1 MTPNAQNPLLVLA
14 DDDPAGRAAIEQEL
28 DRRYGADYDVRCG
41 TTATLAAT
49 LDAAEAAGTEVAVVL
64 ASGEAGAE
72 ALARVRGRFPTA
84 RRGLLVPWLGW
95 TDRTLAELVLRS
107 MARGW
112 IDLYVLRPAGRRDEV
127 FHRTVG
133 ELLQE
138 SARLR
143 GDGPAGA
150 TVLAE
155 PRSPRAHELRS
166 VLAGLGIPH
175 RVLDRPG
182 PPAVS
187 LADGTVLEDPTAAEL
202 ARALGFPTELEEHE
216 ADLVVVGAGPAGLA
230 AAVYGA
236 SEGLRTMLVEGD
248 AAGGQAGSSSLIEN
262 YLGFPSG
269 LSGSDL
275 ARRALTQARRFGAE
289 FLLAREIRALETRE
303 GSTTLHLSDG
313 SSLSALSV
321 LVATGVKYR
330 RLDTPGCEELTGRGV
345 YYGAAGSE
353 AESLS
358 GEDVFIVGGAN
369 SAGQAAVH
377 FAKSARKV
385 TMLVRGASLSSSMSN
400 YLVKRIAETGNIE
413 VCLETQVVRAIG
425 EEQLEALELSN
436 SRAGSRSVPATTLF
450 VFVGASPR
458 TEWLDAS
465 VLRDEHGFVLTGPDL
480 LSEKS
485 YGSTWKL
492 ERPPLL
498 LETSAP
504 GVFAAGDVRHGS
516 AKRVAAAVGE
526 GSMAVMLIW
535 QYRASLGL

>member
-236 SEGLRTMLVEGD
+236 SEGLRTTVLDGGAV
-248 AAGGQAGSSSLIEN
+248 GGQAGSSSLIRN
-262 YLGFPSG
+262 YLGFPRG
-269 LSGSDL
+269 LGGGEL
-275 ARRALTQARRFGAE
+275 AQRAYQQAWLFGTRFRLTQ
-289 FLLAREIRALETRE
+289 RAVTLERE
-303 GSTTLHLSDG
+303 GDALAVRTEDG
-313 SSLSALSV
+313 VRVIGRAVV
-321 LVATGVKYR
+321 LGLGVEYR
-330 RLDTPGCEELTGRGV
+330 RLEAPGLSELEGAGV
-345 YYGAAGSE
+345 YYGASMSE
-353 AESLS
+353 GQALA
-358 GEDVFIVGGAN
+358 GEDVYVVGGGN
-369 SAGQAAVH
+369 SAGQAALH
-377 FAKSARKV
+377 LARWASQV
-385 TMLVRGASLSSSMSN
+385 TILVRSGSLAASMSQ
-400 YLVKRIAETGNIE
+400 YLVEAIDEAPN
-413 VCLETQVVRAIG
+413 VVVRYGTTVAG
-425 EEQLEALELSN
+425 AAGAGRLERLDLRGAD
-436 SRAGSRSVPATTLF
+436 GVTTVPAAAL
-450 VFVGASPR
+450 VVLIGAHPH
-458 TEWLDAS
+458 TEWLPPEIE
-465 VLRDEHGFVLTGPDL
+465 RDEWGYVVTDP
-480 LSEKS
+480 S
-485 YGSTWKL
+485 
-492 ERPPLL
+492 
-498 LETSAP
+498 LETTMP
-504 GVFAAGDVRHGS
+504 GVFAAGDVRAGS
-516 AKRVAAAVGE
+516 VKRVAGAAGA
-526 GSMAVMLIW
+526 GALAVSGVHAYLAREAERW
-535 QYRASLGL
+535 AARG